1 MEKVIDRF
9 SAIKAENK
17 ELVSGMIQKAVKNG
31 DTVYGELSDW
41 IRDYHND
48 LSLLE
53 REVLCK
59 MLLGDMVIHH
69 PERICNDIKV
79 LYAVDSTDNTKLEIC
94 ATSEGWNDGSKR
106 EAIEKAVRDFLGDIL
121 TEYIEDPNE
130 AHINDKSEEE
140 KKAEF
145 ADTIDKLTSGQDS
158 EFLWYELFWR
168 SIPTL

>member
-1 MEKVIDRF
+1 MNKVIDRF

-41 IRDYHND
+41 IRDYHSD

-59 MLLGDMVIHH
+59 MLLGDLVIHH
-69 PERICNDIKV
+69 PERVCNKIKV

-106 EAIEKAVRDFLGDIL
+106 EAIEKAVRDFLGEIL
-121 TEYIEDPNE
+121 TEYIEDPHE

-145 ADTIDKLTSGQDS
+145 SDTIDKLASGRDTD
-158 EFLWYELFWR
+158 FLWYDLFWR

>member
-1 MEKVIDRF
+1 MARNKKYTVRVAYKVYDYYTIEANNEQEAIEQALEVSSEDSLNDFTQDGEGEAIVTMIGNKSVEPEK
-9 SAIKAENK
+9 KANE
-17 ELVSGMIQKAVKNG
+17 
-31 DTVYGELSDW
+31 
-41 IRDYHND
+41 
-48 LSLLE
+48 
-53 REVLCK
+53 
-59 MLLGDMVIHH
+59 
-69 PERICNDIKV
+69 IKV

-121 TEYIEDPNE
+121 TEYIEDPYE

-145 ADTIDKLTSGQDS
+145 ADTISKLASGQDTD
-158 EFLWYELFWR
+158 FLWYELFWR